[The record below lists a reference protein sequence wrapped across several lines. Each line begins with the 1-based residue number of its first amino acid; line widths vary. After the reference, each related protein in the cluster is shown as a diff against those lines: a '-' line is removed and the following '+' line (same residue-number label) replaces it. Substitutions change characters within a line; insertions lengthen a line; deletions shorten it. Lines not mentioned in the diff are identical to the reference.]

1 MRHLAGRAPAR
12 AGDADGSQGGI
23 PDARTGEARSGLDLL
38 PLLFAAIALAGL
50 LAGGFVVVAPNR
62 LLSGSPLPL
71 WAAAGSA
78 AAALVLAPLALIAGL
93 AMRPAWR
100 ARHAL
105 TGLAA
110 AALVVAALGVAGLA
124 AGAQAEAAGSLT
136 RVSLGTGFWVA
147 VVAGLLLLADS
158 TERTSHPAGK
168 AVPLLALLAGLA
180 ALLASGGLASLSLAR
195 EYAVRQEAYRDEVL
209 RHLQLTGA
217 GLVLAVIVGG
227 VIGLMAYRRP
237 RRAGPIFAVLNIVQT
252 IPSLALFALLIGP
265 ITLLT
270 GLVPGLR
277 HLGISGIGA
286 TPAIL
291 ALGLYGLLPVARGV
305 HAGLSN
311 VPSDLV
317 ESARGMGMTP
327 AQIVRHTLV
336 PLALPTLLQ
345 TLRLTLV
352 QLIGLATLAAL
363 IGAGGLGTFIFQ
375 GLGQSAADLVLL
387 GALSAIALA
396 LLADTALRGL
406 SLLLLRRQA

>member
-1 MRHLAGRAPAR
+1 MRRL
-12 AGDADGSQGGI
+12 AGDAPATLS
-23 PDARTGEARSGLDLL
+23 RTAGVEAL
-38 PLLFAAIALAGL
+38 PLILVAIALAAL

-62 LLSGSPLPL
+62 LLSGAPVSL
-71 WAAAGSA
+71 WHAAGPGASPA
-78 AAALVLAPLALIAGL
+78 VLALLTMIAVL
-93 AMRPAWR
+93 AMRPGFP
-100 ARHAL
+100 ARQ
-105 TGLAA
+105 AA
-110 AALVVAALGVAGLA
+110 IGLA
-124 AGAQAEAAGSLT
+124 AGALMVAALALAGLAAQQLTATAGPLT
-136 RVSLGTGFWVA
+136 RVSLGAGFWVPFT
-147 VVAGLLLLADS
+147 AGLLLLADS
-158 TERTSHPAGK
+158 AERAPSRTGK
-168 AVPLLALLAGLA
+168 AAPLLATLAGIA
-180 ALLASGGLASLSLAR
+180 ALIASGSLASLSLAR
-195 EYAVRQEAYRDEVL
+195 EYEVRQQAYLDEVL

-217 GLVLAVIVGG
+217 GLALALLAGG
-227 VIGLMAYRRP
+227 TIGLMAYRRP
-237 RRAGPIFAVLNIVQT
+237 RRAGPVFAVLSIVQT
-252 IPSLALFALLIGP
+252 IPSLALFALLIDP

-277 HLGISGIGA
+277 QLGISGIGPA
-286 TPAIL
+286 PAIL

-352 QLIGLATLAAL
+352 QLIGLAVLAAL

-375 GLGQSAADLVLL
+375 GLGQTASDLVLL

-396 LLADTALRGL
+396 LIADTALRGL
-406 SLLLLRRQA
+406 AFLLVRRPAR